1 MRQSHKMV
9 KHSQTIRRQKLTNC
23 LNVLDH
29 FVGLVLKGLKLV
41 IKVLYEVLLEDKLPE
56 DWILSSLVPIYNR
69 NSDPLDTNSYRGIKL
84 LEHKFKLHNML

>member
-29 FVGLVLKGLKLV
+29 FVGLVLNGLKLV

-56 DWILSSLVPIYNR
+56 D
-69 NSDPLDTNSYRGIKL
+69 
-84 LEHKFKLHNML
+84 